1 MRDKSFMTEMERR
14 QEHEWL
20 SGKGKEKAGGYFLIC
35 EFFLED
41 LQHFLTNGLDS
52 QNTIGFLVCHAS
64 FVYSF

>member
-1 MRDKSFMTEMERR
+1 MTERERR

-20 SGKGKEKAGGYFLIC
+20 SGKEKKKAWGYFLIY

-41 LQHFLTNGLDS
+41 LQHFLTNGLGS

-64 FVYSF
+64 FIYSF